1 MITFEENFM
10 FIMTTREK
18 YINPYTDFGFKKLFG
33 TKANKELLI
42 DFLNQLITEQGTIT
56 DLQFLSAE
64 QMGRNIFE
72 RKAVFD
78 IYCENEK
85 GEKFIVEMQKAE
97 QSYFKDRSVYYSTFP
112 IQEQAM
118 SGNWNFQLKAVYF
131 VGVLDFVFDENRDD
145 EEVFHHEVKLIDTK
159 TSKVFYDK
167 LTFIYLEMPKF
178 NKTEDELSS
187 RFDKWLYVLK
197 SLPKFQQRPRIL
209 QEQIFKK
216 LFSVAAL
223 AKLNPEEVRGYEDSL
238 KVYRDNINVVDTA
251 KAKGIKEGL
260 KEGLKKGLEK
270 GLKKGIKE
278 GLKEGLK
285 KGIEKGKAEG
295 VKEGIE
301 KGKAEGIKEGIEK
314 GIEKG
319 KAEGIKEG
327 IEKGIEKGKAEGV
340 KEIAKS
346 LLNMNVP
353 IDQIMKATGLSEN
366 EINEII
372 KN

>member
-1 MITFEENFM
+1 M

-178 NKTEDELSS
+178 NKSEDELLS

-270 GLKKGIKE
+270 GLKKGIK
-278 GLKEGLK
+278 
-285 KGIEKGKAEG
+285 KGKAEG
-295 VKEGIE
+295 IKEGIE

-314 GIEKG
+314 GKVEGIKEGIEKG

-327 IEKGIEKGKAEGV
+327 IEKGKAEGV
-340 KEIAKS
+340 KEGVEKIAKS

-353 IDQIMKATGLSEN
+353 IAQIMKATGLSEN
-366 EINEII
+366 EINEIL
-372 KN
+372 KQH